1 MDLAV
6 RTHAFQS
13 LDGTSMKKAVCYNC
27 GSGRHASYA
36 EENGFSL
43 VKCGECG
50 LLFVENPPEVHQI
63 ADAVREGRH
72 RGNRELKVT
81 GRFDSAAIPAY
92 IAVLEDVFG
101 VDLASKRTWLDVGC
115 GHGEFVKVIDDMSSG
130 AIAVRGMEPN
140 VHKVESA
147 QKRGLNVSSFAIAS
161 HEEKYDVVS
170 MLDVYSHL
178 PDPPSFIKSLKQLLN
193 ARGEILLQTGDA
205 ANFSARDQFRPFG
218 LPDHLSFASE
228 EIVVSILE
236 RLDFEI
242 VNVRKYSY
250 LRRDPKSIAKEI
262 VKLFLPNYNSRLRFY
277 FNWEKYCRTNMF
289 IRARLKN

>member
-6 RTHAFQS
+6 RTDAFQS
-13 LDGTSMKKAVCYNC
+13 VDRASMTKTVCYNC

-43 VKCGECG
+43 VKCRECG
-50 LLFVENPPEVHQI
+50 LLFVDNPPEVHQI
-63 ADAVREGRH
+63 GDAVREGRH
-72 RGNRELKVT
+72 RGTRELKVT
-81 GRFDSAAIPAY
+81 GRFNSAAIPEYVAM
-92 IAVLEDVFG
+92 LEEVFG
-101 VDLASKRTWLDVGC
+101 ADLVSKRTWLDVGA
-115 GHGEFVKVIDDMSSG
+115 GHGEFVKTIDDVSAG

-147 QKRGLNVSSFAIAS
+147 RKRGLNVSSFAIVT

-178 PDPPSFIKSLKQLLN
+178 PDPPSFIESLKHLLN
-193 ARGEILLQTGDA
+193 AKGEILLQTGDA

-228 EIVVSILE
+228 GIVVSILE
-236 RLDFEI
+236 RLGFEI
-242 VNVRKYSY
+242 VKVRKYSY

-262 VKLFLPNYNSRLRFY
+262 VKLFLPTYNSRLRFY